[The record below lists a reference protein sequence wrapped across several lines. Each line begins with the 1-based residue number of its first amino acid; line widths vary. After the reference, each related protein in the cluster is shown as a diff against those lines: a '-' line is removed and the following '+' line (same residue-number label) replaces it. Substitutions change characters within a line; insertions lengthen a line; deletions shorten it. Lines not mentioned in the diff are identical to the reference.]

1 MLNHKSSQLT
11 IQTAEKHEV
20 ALSHLI
26 KHTNEVAL
34 SKGSPLG
41 SFHSANVAYITIVA
55 YGVVIDIVTYLLN
68 QAVVAHCNVAQCGI
82 VDTRVL

>member
-41 SFHSANVAYITIVA
+41 SFHSANVAYVAIVA
-55 YGVVIDIVTYLLN
+55 YGVVIDIVAYILY
-68 QAVVAHCNVAQCGI
+68 QAVVTNAYITKGGV
-82 VDTRVL
+82 VDT